1 MADRRQPWRSALGRS
16 DRHRRTREGCRRRHG
31 DPGVPRRARRDAH
44 AQVRAGR
51 RQHDRTGPRVGEDP
65 RADSD
70 SPGIIGDMTVAT
82 DLVSE
87 IQALKAKRHA
97 AILAHNYQIPPI
109 QDLADVVA
117 DSLQMARRATE
128 LDAPLLVICGV
139 HFMAETAAIANPGK
153 RVLIPDPDA
162 GCSLAATIQAADVR
176 AWRTEHP
183 DGLVVAYVNTSA
195 DVKAEADYCC
205 TSGNAVAVI
214 RALPPDVPV
223 LFLPDVF
230 LGNYLRTV
238 TGRQLDV
245 WMGECHVHAG
255 LTREALEQ
263 RRVEYP
269 DAEFLVHPE
278 CGCVTSAM
286 YYAETEGDV
295 AGGRTQIVST
305 EQMMR
310 RARVSPARR
319 FVVATETG
327 VLHRLRR
334 ENPGKE
340 FVAAREGAECRYM
353 KQITLENLR
362 DSLRDLQ
369 YEVTVAPEI
378 AVRARRAIDRML
390 AIG

>member
-1 MADRRQPWRSALGRS
+1 MAPA
-16 DRHRRTREGCRRRHG
+16 
-31 DPGVPRRARRDAH
+31 DP
-44 AQVRAGR
+44 
-51 RQHDRTGPRVGEDP
+51 HDLIV
-65 RADSD
+65 
-70 SPGIIGDMTVAT
+70 
-82 DLVSE
+82 E
-87 IQALKAKRHA
+87 IRALKAERHA
-97 AILAHNYQIPPI
+97 AILAHNYQRPEI
-109 QDLADVVA
+109 QDLADVLA

-205 TSGNAVAVI
+205 TSGNAVAVVT
-214 RALPPDVPV
+214 ALPPGVPV
-223 LFLPDVF
+223 LFLPDFF
-230 LGNYLRTV
+230 LGQYVKRV
-238 TGRQLDV
+238 TGRDIDV
-245 WMGECHVHAG
+245 WLGECHVHAA
-255 LTREALEQ
+255 LTRETLEQ
-263 RRVEYP
+263 RRTQFP

-286 YYAETEGDV
+286 YYAEAEGDV
-295 AGGRTQIVST
+295 AAGRMGIVST

-310 RARVSPARR
+310 RARSSNARQ

-340 FVAAREGAECRYM
+340 FIAAAESAECRYM
-353 KQITLENLR
+353 KMITLENLR
-362 DSLRDLQ
+362 DSLRDLK
-369 YEVTVAPEI
+369 YEVSVPPET
-378 AVRARRAIDRML
+378 AARARRAVERML
-390 AIG
+390 TIG

>member
-1 MADRRQPWRSALGRS
+1 M
-16 DRHRRTREGCRRRHG
+16 
-31 DPGVPRRARRDAH
+31 
-44 AQVRAGR
+44 
-51 RQHDRTGPRVGEDP
+51 
-65 RADSD
+65 
-70 SPGIIGDMTVAT
+70 GISTQTTVT
-82 DLVSE
+82 SDLVAE
-87 IQALKAKRHA
+87 IDELRRERGA
-97 AILAHNYQIPPI
+97 AILAHNYQRPEI

-139 HFMAETAAIANPGK
+139 HFMAETAAIANPDK
-153 RVLIPDPDA
+153 RVLIPDRSA

-176 AWRTEHP
+176 VWRASHP
-183 DGLVVAYVNTSA
+183 DGVVVAYVNTAA

-214 RALPPDVPV
+214 RALPPGVPV
-223 LFLPDVF
+223 LFLPDMY
-230 LGNYLRTV
+230 LGNYLRKV
-238 TGRQLDV
+238 TGREIDV
-245 WMGECHVHAG
+245 WLGECHVHAG
-255 LTREALEQ
+255 MTRETLAGA
-263 RRVEYP
+263 RAVYP

-295 AGGRTQIVST
+295 ATGRTKIVST

-334 ENPGKE
+334 DNPTKE
-340 FVAAREGAECRYM
+340 FLAAREDAECQYM
-353 KQITLENLR
+353 KQITLTKLR
-362 DSLRDLQ
+362 DSLRDLK
-369 YEVTVAPEI
+369 YEVTVPPAI
-378 AVRARRAIDRML
+378 ANRARRAIERML